1 MARVDRTFVFEILCA
16 LLAADGR
23 QESLF
28 GERTP
33 AVGEAFARS
42 LVGDG
47 FPELWFEL
55 PLAGEPWLDLHA
67 LVSHADA
74 RAAADAAGMRGIA
87 FTNLSDAYDRALAWF
102 ASQDARDV
110 RQLALSFDTSAGDV
124 DTPAVQLLVSRPDPA
139 VAVGFLET
147 AGQCGLAEAHRA
159 FTGRM
164 PDGWFACYEGCFP
177 RRRAAEKSAWV
188 RVECIVGDAA
198 QSAYAAGEGALRD
211 DLARLGMAGLPDDA
225 YATVSRLARSP
236 FPLELQFD
244 VGEGG
249 RPLPRLSA
257 SVRFQPTDWT
267 RPERTQKIAQL
278 AMCLEREG
286 LIDGRWKEL
295 GGTAFAKH
303 VAHGG
308 ETAQLYCHP
317 AFVKVRWREGE
328 PPDVKAYLI
337 AGMSEGDAQ

>member
-1 MARVDRTFVFEILCA
+1 MDRTFVFEILCA
-16 LLAADGR
+16 LLVADGR

-33 AVGEAFARS
+33 AVGEAFARG
-42 LVGDG
+42 LVGAG

-74 RAAADAAGMRGIA
+74 RAAADAAGASGPARGPA
-87 FTNLSDAYDRALAWF
+87 FAGLGGAYDSALAWF
-102 ASQDARDV
+102 AAQDARDV

-124 DTPAVQLLVSRPDPA
+124 DTPAVQLLVSRPDPS
-139 VAVGFLET
+139 VAAGFLEA
-147 AGQCGLAEAHRA
+147 AGHAVLAGAHRA
-159 FTGRM
+159 FTDCM

-198 QSAYAAGEGALRD
+198 QSAYAAGEQALRD
-211 DLARLGMAGLPDDA
+211 DLAGLGMAGLPDDA
-225 YATVSRLARSP
+225 YATISRLARSP

-257 SVRFQPTDWT
+257 SVRFQPKDWT
-267 RPERTQKIAQL
+267 DPARRAEIARL
-278 AMCLEREG
+278 AGWVEDMG
-286 LIDGRWKEL
+286 LADARWQRL
-295 GGTAFAKH
+295 SGCVFAKSL
-303 VAHGG
+303 ARGD
-308 ETAQLYCHP
+308 EACALSCLP
-317 AFVKVRWREGE
+317 AFVKLRWREGL
-328 PPDVKAYLI
+328 PADAKAYLLARI
-337 AGMSEGDAQ
+337 EAKGE

>member
-1 MARVDRTFVFEILCA
+1 MDRTFVFEILCA

-74 RAAADAAGMRGIA
+74 RAAADAAGTRRLA
-87 FTNLSDAYDRALAWF
+87 FANLSDAYDRALAWF

-110 RQLALSFDTSAGDV
+110 RQLALSFDTSAGDD
-124 DTPAVQLLVSRPDPA
+124 DTPAVQLLVSRPDSS
-139 VAVGFLET
+139 VAAGFLEA
-147 AGQCGLAEAHRA
+147 AGQGGLAEAHLA

-164 PDGWFACYEGCFP
+164 PDGWFACYVGCFP

-257 SVRFQPTDWT
+257 SVRFQPDDWT
-267 RPERTQKIAQL
+267 DPARRAEVARL
-278 AMCLEREG
+278 AGWVEG
-286 LIDGRWKEL
+286 MGLSDARWRDL
-295 GGTAFAKH
+295 ACCAFSKRL
-303 VAHGG
+303 AHGD
-308 ETAQLYCHP
+308 AAVSLSCLP
-317 AFVKVRWREGE
+317 AFVKLRWRAGL
-328 PPDVKAYLI
+328 PADAKAYLLARI
-337 AGMSEGDAQ
+337 ETEGA

>member
-1 MARVDRTFVFEILCA
+1 MDRTFVFEILCA

-42 LVGDG
+42 LVGAG

-74 RAAADAAGMRGIA
+74 RAAADAAGTRRLA
-87 FTNLSDAYDRALAWF
+87 FANLSDAYDRALAWF

-124 DTPAVQLLVSRPDPA
+124 DTPAVQLLVSRPDPS
-139 VAVGFLET
+139 VAAGFLEA
-147 AGQCGLAEAHRA
+147 AGQGGLAEAHRA

-164 PDGWFACYEGCFP
+164 PAGWFACYEGCFP
-177 RRRAAEKSAWV
+177 RRHAAEKSAWV

-257 SVRFQPTDWT
+257 SVRFQPDDWT
-267 RPERTQKIAQL
+267 DPARRAEVARL
-278 AMCLEREG
+278 AGWVEG
-286 LIDGRWKEL
+286 MGLSDARWRDL
-295 GGTAFAKH
+295 AGCAFAKRLD
-303 VAHGG
+303 HGDAAV
-308 ETAQLYCHP
+308 TLSCLP
-317 AFVKVRWREGE
+317 AFVKLRWRAGL
-328 PPDVKAYLI
+328 PADAKAYLLARI
-337 AGMSEGDAQ
+337 ETEGA

>member
-1 MARVDRTFVFEILCA
+1 MDRTFVFEILRA

-42 LVGDG
+42 LVGAS

-74 RAAADAAGMRGIA
+74 RAAADAAGTRGPARGPA
-87 FTNLSDAYDRALAWF
+87 FANLSDAYDHALAWF

-124 DTPAVQLLVSRPDPA
+124 ESPAVQLLVSRPDPA
-139 VAVGFLET
+139 VAAGFLEA
-147 AGQCGLAEAHRA
+147 AGQGGLAEAHRA

-164 PDGWFACYEGCFP
+164 PAGWFACYEGCFPRGWFACYEGCFP
-177 RRRAAEKSAWV
+177 RRHAAEKSAWV

-198 QSAYAAGEGALRD
+198 QSAYAAGEVALRD

-257 SVRFQPTDWT
+257 SVRFQPDDAL
-267 RPERTQKIAQL
+267 PA
-278 AMCLEREG
+278 
-286 LIDGRWKEL
+286 GRL
-295 GGTAFAKH
+295 
-303 VAHGG
+303 
-308 ETAQLYCHP
+308 
-317 AFVKVRWREGE
+317 
-328 PPDVKAYLI
+328 D
-337 AGMSEGDAQ
+337 